1 MHYLKN
7 LNCSEYCRDRIRNGF
22 TSSQG
27 SVMASVEWWENGL
40 PVLVSVNWVDPAPD
54 PQQWHTPRLTSWLEA
69 YLFSPNS
76 LVLCSFGSTILGRT
90 THEWRE
96 KLLCVARV
104 HGRNIRHACS
114 TGDTF
119 GGPRYHL
126 DKSAK
131 APNQRLSP
139 FARNHNLPAILCACG
154 SSTPKFFKRFLFF

>member
-1 MHYLKN
+1 MTGK
-7 LNCSEYCRDRIRNGF
+7 RIACAGF
-22 TSSQG
+22 CELSWSSPR
-27 SVMASVEWWENGL
+27 S
-40 PVLVSVNWVDPAPD
+40 P
-54 PQQWHTPRLTSWLEA
+54 QWHSPRLTSLLEA
-69 YLFSPNS
+69 HLFSLNS

-96 KLLCVARV
+96 KLLCVACV

-139 FARNHNLPAILCACG
+139 FVRNHNLPAILCACG
-154 SSTPKFFKRFLFF
+154 SSAPKFFKRFLFFWPLSNRAVDSFNLG

>member
-1 MHYLKN
+1 MTGK
-7 LNCSEYCRDRIRNGF
+7 RIACAGSYEF
-22 TSSQG
+22 SWSSPR
-27 SVMASVEWWENGL
+27 S
-40 PVLVSVNWVDPAPD
+40 P
-54 PQQWHTPRLTSWLEA
+54 QWHPPRLISWLEA
-69 YLFSPNS
+69 HLFSPNS

-154 SSTPKFFKRFLFF
+154 SSAPKFFKRFLFFWPLSNRAVDSFSLG